1 MWPGA
6 LTRRL
11 IWLLPLM
18 RTSAFAQDAPPA
30 NFIVEDIQ
38 VQGLQRVSEG
48 TLFNYLPVNIGDEIN
63 ARKVREAIKAIFATG
78 FFRNVEL
85 RRDGNTLVVVVKE
98 RPSIE
103 SFEIKGNKDFK
114 TEELTKSLRNLGLAA
129 GKTFDRSVLEELK
142 GYLTEQYFSR
152 GKYGVTID
160 TRVED
165 QPDNRVRVKID
176 IKEGARARIR
186 QITIVG
192 NTKFRDKDIL
202 DSFELKTPKWNNWWQ
217 SSTRYSKD
225 SLQGDLEKLR
235 SYYQDRG
242 YANFDVESAQVS
254 ISPDKDDMFITVSV
268 KEGEIYK
275 IAEANIAG
283 NTIVPLA
290 DLRAL
295 LLVQKGQIYSQQ
307 LISATQKLIENRL
320 GIEGYAFAKVDPVPR
335 LDDDKKEVA
344 MTFLVDPGKRVYVRN
359 IQFVGTTRTNDVV
372 LRRELRQLEGAWVSN
387 ILLERSKQR
396 IQQLPYIEKV
406 DFEKERVEGSD
417 DLVDIVYNVK
427 EGPSAQLSGGIGYSG
442 SQSFMFNGSLAD
454 SNFLGTGQRV
464 AATIDAGRY
473 AQVYSFSRT
482 QPYITIDGLS
492 RTTNLSYSRQTQLTS
507 SYSNFSTTTWLGG
520 LEYGWP
526 ISEQQVMRLGA
537 SAQHLDLATTSDSS
551 SQLWQWVRRNGGANY
566 LRRSGD
572 YFIRNAVSNLVELS
586 ASWNYENRDRTLF
599 ATRGTAQTFSV
610 SATVPGSELNYLSA
624 TYRFQHYFNIP
635 LPVLNRVPLRFST
648 TLGYGTAF
656 GNTDSLPPNRH
667 WFVGGPDSVRGFRE
681 STLGPRDSLG
691 NPYGGDTAI
700 YGGAE
705 AILPMPDKWRT
716 SARVSL
722 FYDFGQAYFLGKTQF
737 REKAGQLADTNINL
751 RRLRTST
758 GIAVEWLA
766 PLGLFRFSYAIPLNW
781 QRETDRLYGD
791 QREGFQFSVGNA
803 F

>member
-1 MWPGA
+1 
-6 LTRRL
+6 
-11 IWLLPLM
+11 
-18 RTSAFAQDAPPA
+18 
-30 NFIVEDIQ
+30 
-38 VQGLQRVSEG
+38 
-48 TLFNYLPVNIGDEIN
+48 
-63 ARKVREAIKAIFATG
+63 
-78 FFRNVEL
+78 
-85 RRDGNTLVVVVKE
+85 VVVTE

-160 TRVED
+160 TKVED
-165 QPDNRVRVKID
+165 QPDNRVRIKID
-176 IKEGARARIR
+176 IKEGSRARIR
-186 QITIVG
+186 QITLVG
-192 NTKFRDKDIL
+192 NTKFKDKDIL
-202 DSFELKTPKWNNWWQ
+202 ETFELKTPKWNNWWQ
-217 SSTRYSKD
+217 SSTRYSKE

-242 YANFDVESAQVS
+242 YANFEVESAQVS
-254 ISPDKDDMFITVSV
+254 ISPDKEDMFITVSL
-268 KEGEIYK
+268 KEGDIYT
-275 IAEANIAG
+275 IADANIAG
-283 NTIVPLA
+283 NTIVPLK
-290 DLRAL
+290 DLQAL
-295 LLVQKGQIYSQQ
+295 LLVQKGQVYSQQ
-307 LISATQKLIENRL
+307 LISATQRLIENRL
-320 GIEGYAFAKVDPVPR
+320 GIEGYAFAKVDPVPK
-335 LDDDKKEVA
+335 LDDGKKEA
-344 MTFLVDPGKRVYVRN
+344 GITFLVDPGKRVYVRN
-359 IQFVGTTRTNDVV
+359 ILISGTTRTNDVV
-372 LRRELRQLEGAWVSN
+372 LRREMRQLEGAWVSN
-387 ILLERSKQR
+387 IQLERSKQR

-406 DFEKERVEGSD
+406 EFEKERVEGSD
-417 DLVDIVYNVK
+417 DLVDVTYTVK

-454 SNFLGTGQRV
+454 SNFLGSGQRV

-473 AQVYSFSRT
+473 AQIYSFSRT
-482 QPYITIDGLS
+482 EPYITIDGLS
-492 RTTNLSYSRQTQLTS
+492 RTMNLSYSRQTQLTS
-507 SYSNFSTTTWLGG
+507 SYSDFSTTTFLGG

-526 ISEQQVMRLGA
+526 ISEQQVFRLGA

-551 SQLWQWVRRNGGANY
+551 SQLWQWVRRNGGSNY
-566 LRRSGD
+566 LRASGS
-572 YFIRNAVSNLVELS
+572 YFIRNAVSDLVELT
-586 ASWNYENRDRTLF
+586 AAWNYENRDRTLF
-599 ATRGTAQTFSV
+599 ATRGTAQTLSV
-610 SATVPGSELNYLSA
+610 SATVPGSQLNYLTA
-624 TYRFQHYFNIP
+624 TYRFQHYANIP

-691 NPYGGDTAI
+691 NPYGGDAAI
-700 YGGAE
+700 YGGVE

-737 REKAGQLADTNINL
+737 LERGGQLADTGINL

-758 GIAVEWLA
+758 GISVEWLA

-781 QRETDRLYGD
+781 QRPNDRLYGD

>member
-1 MWPGA
+1 MRSGA

-11 IWLLPLM
+11 LWLFPL
-18 RTSAFAQDAPPA
+18 THISVYAQDAPPA
-30 NFIVEDIQ
+30 TFTVEDIQ
-38 VQGLQRVSEG
+38 IQGLQRVSEG
-48 TLFNYLPVNIGDEIN
+48 TLLNYLPVNIGDELN
-63 ARKVREAIKAIFATG
+63 SRKVRESIKAIFATG

-85 RRDGNTLVVVVKE
+85 RRDGNTLIVLVTE

-152 GKYGVTID
+152 GKYGVVID
-160 TRVED
+160 TKVED

-176 IKEGARARIR
+176 IKEGARAKIR

-192 NTKFRDKDIL
+192 NTKFREKDIL
-202 DSFELKTPKWNNWWQ
+202 DTFDLKTPKWNNWWQ
-217 SSTRYSKD
+217 SSTRYSKE

-268 KEGEIYK
+268 KEGDIYK
-275 IAEANIAG
+275 IADAGIAG
-283 NTIVPLA
+283 NTIVPLK
-290 DLRAL
+290 DLQAL
-295 LLVQKGQIYSQQ
+295 LLIQKGQTYNQQ
-307 LISATQKLIENRL
+307 LISTTQKLIENRL
-320 GIEGYAFAKVDPVPR
+320 GLEGYAFAKVDPVPK
-335 LDDDKKEVA
+335 LDDEKKEVA

-359 IQFVGTTRTNDVV
+359 ISFQGTTRTNDVV

-387 ILLERSKQR
+387 MLLERSKQR
-396 IQQLPYIEKV
+396 IQQLPYVEKV

-417 DLVDIVYNVK
+417 DLVDVVYNVK
-427 EGPSAQLSGGIGYSG
+427 EGPSAQLSGGIGYSAA
-442 SQSFMFNGSLAD
+442 QSFMFNGSLAD

-464 AATIDAGRY
+464 AATVDAGRY
-473 AQVYSFSRT
+473 ARVLSFSRT

-526 ISEQQVMRLGA
+526 ITEQQVFRVGA

-551 SQLWQWVRRNGGANY
+551 SQLWQWVRRNGGSTY

-572 YFIRNAVSNLVELS
+572 YYIRSAISDLIELS

-610 SATVPGSELNYLSA
+610 SATVPGSELNYITA
-624 TYRFQHYFNIP
+624 TYRFQHYINIP

-691 NPYGGDTAI
+691 NPYGGDAAI

-737 REKAGQLADTNINL
+737 REKAGQLADTSINL

-791 QREGFQFSVGNA
+791 QREGFQFSVGQA